1 MLFLACLF
9 LGCASE
15 ASDSS
20 ARPDS
25 YVLSGGTVVGH
36 GRADVEVADGRIV
49 GVGTVSSTAEQI
61 DVSGRFLAPAFVDSH
76 VHLAYLPEAA
86 AMADGGIAAAVDLA
100 APLSFLSELPARPRV
115 LASGPMITAVDGY
128 PTQSWGRNGYGL
140 ECVDAA
146 AVRAA
151 VEQVAA
157 AGARVIKVPVTS
169 NPGLDDDE
177 LRAAVDEAHARNLKV
192 AAHALS
198 DDEAARAARAGV
210 DVLAHTPVAPLSK
223 KTTALWSGRA
233 VISTL
238 RAFGGSK
245 TAVANLRALREA
257 GALVLYGTDFG
268 NTTTPGI
275 DATELELLAQAGLDG
290 AAILDAGTSAP
301 AAFWGLEGFGRIE
314 VGAEAHVLVLD
325 ADPRMD
331 PMTLSRIVR
340 VL

>member
-25 YVLSGGTVVGH
+25 YVLTGGTVVGR
-36 GRADVEVADGRIV
+36 GRMDVEVSDGKIV
-49 GVGTVSSTAEQI
+49 ALGTASPTAERI
-61 DVSGRFLAPAFVDSH
+61 DVSGRFLAPAFIDSH

-86 AMADGGIAAAVDLA
+86 AMANGGIAAAVDLA
-100 APLSFLSELPARPRV
+100 APLSFLSDLPARPHV
-115 LASGPMITAVDGY
+115 LAAGPMITAVGGY
-128 PTQSWGRNGYGL
+128 PTQSLGQNGYGV
-140 ECVDAA
+140 ECADVA

-151 VEQVAA
+151 VQKVAA
-157 AGARVIKVPVTS
+157 AGARVIKVPVES
-169 NPGLDDDE
+169 GGLDDAE
-177 LRAAVDEAHARNLKV
+177 LAAAVDEAHAHGLKV

-198 DDEAARAARAGV
+198 DDDAARAGRAGV
-210 DVLAHTPVAPLSK
+210 DVLAHTPVSALSK
-223 KTTALWSGRA
+223 KTIALWSDRT

-245 TAVANLRALREA
+245 AAVANLRALRDA
-257 GALVLYGTDFG
+257 GATVLYGTYFG

-275 DATELELLAQAGLDG
+275 DGDELALLAQAGLDG
-290 AAILDAGTSAP
+290 AAILAAGTSTP

-314 VGAEAHVLVLD
+314 VGAEAHILVLD
-325 ADPRMD
+325 ADPTLD
-331 PMTLSRIVR
+331 PTTLSRIVR

>member
-20 ARPDS
+20 ARLDS
-25 YVLSGGTVVGH
+25 YVLAGGTVVGH
-36 GRADVEVADGRIV
+36 GRADVEVAEGRIV
-49 GVGTVSSTAEQI
+49 ALGTVSPTVERI

-76 VHLAYLPEAA
+76 VHLAYRPEAA
-86 AMADGGIAAAVDLA
+86 AMADGGIAAAIDFA
-100 APLSFLSELPARPRV
+100 APLGFLSSLPARPRV

-128 PTQSWGRNGYGL
+128 PTQSWGAHGYGL
-140 ECVDAA
+140 ECANAA
-146 AVRAA
+146 AVRTA
-151 VEQVAA
+151 VQQVAA
-157 AGARVIKVPVTS
+157 AGARVVKVPVES
-169 NPGLDDDE
+169 DGLDDGE
-177 LRAAVDEAHARNLKV
+177 LRSAVEEAHARGLKV

-245 TAVANLRALREA
+245 SAVANLRALRDA
-257 GALVLYGTDFG
+257 GATVLYGTDFG

-275 DATELELLAQAGLDG
+275 DGNELQLLAESGLDG
-290 AAILDAGTSAP
+290 AAILEAATSAP
-301 AAFWGLEGFGRIE
+301 AVFWGLEGFGRIE
-314 VGAEAHVLVLD
+314 VGAEARVLVLD
-325 ADPRMD
+325 ADPTRD
-331 PMTLSRIVR
+331 PTTLSRIVR

>member
-15 ASDSS
+15 ASDSK
-20 ARPDS
+20 ALLDA
-25 YVLSGGTVVGH
+25 YVLTGATVVGR
-36 GRADVEVADGRIV
+36 GRADVEVADGRII
-49 GVGTVSSTAEQI
+49 GLGTVSTTAERI

-86 AMADGGIAAAVDLA
+86 AMADGGISAAIDLA
-100 APLSFLSELPARPRV
+100 APLSFLTELPDRPRV
-115 LASGPMITAVDGY
+115 LSSGPMITAVDGY

-140 ECVDAA
+140 ECADAA

-151 VEQVAA
+151 VQLVVA
-157 AGARVIKVPVTS
+157 AGARVVKVPVTS
-169 NPGLDDDE
+169 DPGLDDEE
-177 LRAAVDEAHARNLKV
+177 LRAAVEEAHARGLKV

-210 DVLAHTPVAPLSK
+210 DVLAHTPIAPLSK
-223 KTTALWSGRA
+223 KTIALWSGRA

-245 TAVANLRALREA
+245 TAVANLRALRDA
-257 GALVLYGTDFG
+257 GATVLYGTDFG
-268 NTTTPGI
+268 NATTPGI
-275 DATELELLAQAGLDG
+275 DDSELELLAQAGLDG
-290 AAILDAGTSAP
+290 TAILDAATSAP

-325 ADPRMD
+325 ADPTVD
-331 PMTLSRIVR
+331 PTTLSRIVR

>member
-15 ASDSS
+15 ASDST
-20 ARPDS
+20 ARLDA
-25 YVLSGGTVVGH
+25 YVLTGGTVVGR
-36 GRADVEVADGRIV
+36 GRMDVEVADGRIV
-49 GVGTVSSTAEQI
+49 ALATGSSTAERI

-76 VHLAYLPEAA
+76 VHLAYLPEAS

-100 APLSFLSELPARPRV
+100 APLDFLSELPARPHV
-115 LASGPMITAVDGY
+115 LAAGPMITAVGGY
-128 PTQSWGRNGYGL
+128 PTQSWGRYGYGL
-140 ECVDAA
+140 ECADVA

-151 VEQVAA
+151 VQRVAA

-169 NPGLDDDE
+169 DPGLDDEE
-177 LRAAVDEAHARNLKV
+177 LRAAVEEAHARGLKV

-210 DVLAHTPVAPLSK
+210 DVLAHTPVSPLSK
-223 KTTALWSGRA
+223 KTIALWADRT

-257 GALVLYGTDFG
+257 GATVLYGTDFG

-275 DATELELLAQAGLDG
+275 DGQEVALLGQAGLDG
-290 AAILDAGTSAP
+290 AAILAAGTSTP
-301 AAFWGLEGFGRIE
+301 AAFWGLDGFGRIE
-314 VGAEAHVLVLD
+314 VGAEAHILVLD
-325 ADPRMD
+325 ADPTVD
-331 PMTLSRIVR
+331 PTTLSRIVR

>member
-20 ARPDS
+20 PTPDA
-25 YVLSGGTVVGH
+25 YVVTGGTVVGH

-49 GVGTVSSTAEQI
+49 GLGTVAPTGERI

-86 AMADGGIAAAVDLA
+86 AMANGGIAAAIDLA
-100 APLSFLSELPARPRV
+100 APLSFLTELPARPRV
-115 LASGPMITAVDGY
+115 LASGPMITAVGGY

-140 ECVDAA
+140 ECADAA

-151 VEQVAA
+151 VQQLAA

-169 NPGLDDDE
+169 DPGLDDGE
-177 LRAAVDEAHARNLKV
+177 LRAAAEEAHARGLKV

-198 DDEAARAARAGV
+198 DDEAARAARTGV
-210 DVLAHTPVAPLSK
+210 DVLAHTPVSPLSK
-223 KTTALWSGRA
+223 KTVALWSDRA

-238 RAFGGSK
+238 RAFGGSE
-245 TAVANLRALREA
+245 TAIANLHALRAA
-257 GALVLYGTDFG
+257 GATVLYGTDFG

-275 DATELELLAQAGLDG
+275 DDRELELLARAGLDG
-290 AAILDAGTSAP
+290 AAILDAATSAP

-314 VGAEAHVLVLD
+314 LGAEAHILVLD
-325 ADPRMD
+325 ADPTVD
-331 PMTLSRIVR
+331 PTTLSRIVR